1 MTGYRRRL
9 PHFHPEG
16 AYLFLTWRLWG
27 TLPKRSKM
35 AGETACPTVN
45 ATPGHAF
52 VATDRALDR
61 ATTGP
66 TWLTDPRIAE
76 IVSNTI
82 RAGEKERQFY
92 QLGAWA
98 IMSNH
103 VHLLLLPLVPLSKI
117 TRWLKGS
124 TAHRANQLLG
134 RVGSTFWQDES
145 FDHWV
150 RNDHQFERITRYIED
165 NPVTAGLV
173 KCAAEWPWSS
183 ATRQA
188 TPPAPPT

>member
-1 MTGYRRRL
+1 MGGL
-9 PHFHPEG
+9 
-16 AYLFLTWRLWG
+16 YLDVFGEILESDAQRTVGIIRN
-27 TLPKRSKM
+27 T
-35 AGETACPTVN
+35 AGEFPPDSNLPSSTEQS
-45 ATPGHAF
+45 
-52 VATDRALDR
+52 LDYR
-61 ATTGP
+61 E
-66 TWLTDPRIAE
+66 RSVV
-76 IVSNTI
+76 VS
-82 RAGEKERQFY
+82 
-92 QLGAWA
+92 
-98 IMSNH
+98 
-103 VHLLLLPLVPLSKI
+103 
-117 TRWLKGS
+117 
-124 TAHRANQLLG
+124 ANQLLG